1 MKKSVSNLLSMQI
14 VGFEQ
19 TFMKFIEIFVRK
31 NNFFTQKKNV
41 VEAMS
46 VAITDSSNV
55 QNLNLYLINIFTK
68 STKEERCT

>member
-1 MKKSVSNLLSMQI
+1 MQI

>member
-1 MKKSVSNLLSMQI
+1 MQI

-19 TFMKFIEIFVRK
+19 TLMKFIEIFVRK